1 MDLNPV
7 DRGAA
12 SIHVPTPVVPV
23 ENAAEKRQVVQA
35 VKAVNGT
42 EMFGPDNEL
51 SFQKDAATHR
61 LVVRV
66 INRTTREVLSQVPEE
81 YILRLAEDLKKLR

>member
-12 SIHVPTPVVPV
+12 SIHAPAPVVPV

-42 EMFGPDNEL
+42 EMFGPNNEL
-51 SFQKDAATHR
+51 SFQKDAATNR
-61 LVVRV
+61 YVVRV
-66 INRTTREVLSQVPEE
+66 INRKTREVVSQVPEE
-81 YILRLAEDLKKLR
+81 YVLRLAEDLKKLR